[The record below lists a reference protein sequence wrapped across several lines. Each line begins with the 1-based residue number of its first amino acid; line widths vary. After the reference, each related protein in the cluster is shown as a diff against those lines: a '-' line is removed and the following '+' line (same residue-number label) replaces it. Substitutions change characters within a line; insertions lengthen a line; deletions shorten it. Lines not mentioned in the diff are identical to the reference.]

1 MSLCFLE
8 KILKKISINFVVF
21 FFADELVK
29 DFKSNTIIGSL
40 GLLRVLLPKILSAE
54 VLEACVA
61 HKVIEVY
68 EICLHLLGDKNHTI
82 INASLECLCVILTNS
97 KPKLTNL
104 LISDKH
110 MEILC
115 KKRSLKN
122 QIFRRKLSTSSME
135 VSTLKNQLV
144 TPIKRTKTKKI
155 QSDAKKELDNSESET
170 SNIVDYAIAHNV
182 SGDDKGLLCS
192 DIELNDF
199 ELCQSNESLMK
210 LMDKS
215 SPTVGKPLDTHSLKS
230 HKSSDSLGSIFNTLI
245 QTNTG

>member
-1 MSLCFLE
+1 MNSFPILILTSFVSADSFFLKNAISFECTVKRRCSSSNVMTLIEHARRPDVMSKHALTLCLGE
-8 KILKKISINFVVF
+8 FVFFGKNSQKSVNYF
-21 FFADELVK
+21 HGVFFADELVK

-82 INASLECLCVILTNS
+82 INASLECLCVVLTNS

-135 VSTLKNQLV
+135 VATLKNQLV
-144 TPIKRTKTKKI
+144 TPIKRTKTKVGTLNQLK
-155 QSDAKKELDNSESET
+155 
-170 SNIVDYAIAHNV
+170 NIVCVV
-182 SGDDKGLLCS
+182 SIKKYSLR
-192 DIELNDF
+192 
-199 ELCQSNESLMK
+199 QSN
-210 LMDKS
+210 DC
-215 SPTVGKPLDTHSLKS
+215 
-230 HKSSDSLGSIFNTLI
+230 
-245 QTNTG
+245 